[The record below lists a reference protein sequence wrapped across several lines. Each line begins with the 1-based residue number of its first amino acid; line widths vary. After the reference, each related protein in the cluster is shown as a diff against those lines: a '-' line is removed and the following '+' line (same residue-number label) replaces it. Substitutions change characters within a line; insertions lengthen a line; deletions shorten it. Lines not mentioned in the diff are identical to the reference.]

1 MSSKRF
7 PFRGLFSVAVVQRSN
22 AGFSLVELMV
32 VLTIVAIAFNIAMP
46 SFTAMIARN
55 QAATDVNDFLLTV
68 NLARSEA
75 LKIGGTT
82 SIQALDASDTSNE
95 FGAGWCVVEG
105 DPGDCSGTL
114 IRSFPALVGNVSL
127 NSIENASSIQFNYLG
142 ELADGVVQKIDLCTS
157 QTDRRIFI
165 ALIGRPKSHRPND
178 ADAAKQPACS

>member
-1 MSSKRF
+1 M
-7 PFRGLFSVAVVQRSN
+7 
-22 AGFSLVELMV
+22 
-32 VLTIVAIAFNIAMP
+32 
-46 SFTAMIARN
+46 
-55 QAATDVNDFLLTV
+55 
-68 NLARSEA
+68 
-75 LKIGGTT
+75 
-82 SIQALDASDTSNE
+82 
-95 FGAGWCVVEG
+95 VEG